1 LLIKDYPKNQQIMAI
16 LKVVEILANSGK
28 SLEDAK

>member
-1 LLIKDYPKNQQIMAI
+1 MAI